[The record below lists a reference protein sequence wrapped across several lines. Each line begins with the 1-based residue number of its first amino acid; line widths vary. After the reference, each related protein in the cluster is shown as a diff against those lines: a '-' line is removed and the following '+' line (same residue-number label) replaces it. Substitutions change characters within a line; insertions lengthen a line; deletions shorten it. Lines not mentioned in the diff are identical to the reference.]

1 MKKSVVE
8 NIVIT
13 TLKRML
19 SEQAETGAAPQD
31 QQTTD
36 NAESDSVGLFTPAEE
51 RFLGKFDAYGSR
63 HLGIIYSLSDIGV
76 REFIT
81 RSGKDLNIT
90 PEILVKLYRDGIIKF
105 VPYAGY
111 GRDDQY
117 TIELQLSL
125 NDVKGLG
132 DQDVKKAEND
142 GASGAAGAA
151 PDATAAA
158 MGPGA
163 ELAWVVKYGDVLKEA
178 AEIAKFLPKKA
189 IFEAKGKDV
198 EVPLNKTRILRNFPV
213 GMIRDLKQVVERI
226 EKRSLTEHQT
236 VRLIAD
242 ILDVLQLNLKMDA
255 KAMRQS
261 YQFHRDQKK
270 LQKYMDD
277 IK

>member
-19 SEQAETGAAPQD
+19 SEQDETAATPQD

-63 HLGIIYSLSDIGV
+63 HLGVIYSLSDIGV
-76 REFIT
+76 REFIM
-81 RSGKDLNIT
+81 RSGKDLNLT
-90 PEILVKLYRDGIIKF
+90 PGILVKLYRDGIIKF
-105 VPYAGY
+105 VPYGGY
-111 GRDDQY
+111 GRDNQY

-132 DQDVKKAEND
+132 DQDKKTAEND
-142 GASGAAGAA
+142 GSGGGAV
-151 PDATAAA
+151 ATAAA
-158 MGPGA
+158 P
-163 ELAWVVKYGDVLKEA
+163 EVAWVVKYGDVIAEA
-178 AEIAKFLPKKA
+178 AKIARNMKKSA
-189 IFEAKGKDV
+189 LFEAKKAEV
-198 EVPLNKTRILRNFPV
+198 EIPLNKSRVLRNFPV
-213 GMIRDLKQVVERI
+213 GMIRDLKRVI
-226 EKRSLTEHQT
+226 AKIDDRSLTESQKT
-236 VRLIAD
+236 RIVAD

-261 YQFHRDQKK
+261 YTFHREQKK
-270 LQKYMDD
+270 LQKYLKDD
-277 IK
+277 K

>member
-19 SEQAETGAAPQD
+19 SEQAETGATPQD

-63 HLGIIYSLSDIGV
+63 HLGVIYSLSDIGV
-76 REFIT
+76 REFIM
-81 RSGKDLNIT
+81 RSGKDLNLT
-90 PEILVKLYRDGIIKF
+90 PGILVKLYKDGVIKF
-105 VPYAGY
+105 VPYGGY

-132 DQDVKKAEND
+132 DQDKKTAEND
-142 GASGAAGAA
+142 TAAGGAAADASAAMAA
-151 PDATAAA
+151 P
-158 MGPGA
+158 
-163 ELAWVVKYGDVLKEA
+163 ELAWVVKYGDVIAEA
-178 AEIAKFLPKKA
+178 AKIARNMKKSA
-189 IFEAKGKDV
+189 LFEAKKLDV
-198 EVPLNKTRILRNFPV
+198 EIPLNKSRVLRNFPV
-213 GMIRDLKQVVERI
+213 GMIRDLKRVI
-226 EKRSLTEHQT
+226 AKIDDRSLTESQKT
-236 VRLIAD
+236 RIVAD

-261 YQFHRDQKK
+261 YTFHRDQKK
-270 LQKYMDD
+270 LQKYLKDD
-277 IK
+277 K

>member
-19 SEQAETGAAPQD
+19 SEQAETDATPQD

-81 RSGKDLNIT
+81 RSGKDLNVT
-90 PEILVKLYRDGIIKF
+90 PEILVKLYKDGIIKF
-105 VPYAGY
+105 VPYSGW
-111 GRDDQY
+111 GRNDDY

-132 DQDVKKAEND
+132 DLDKEAAEND
-142 GASGAAGAA
+142 SAAGGAAATTPA
-151 PDATAAA
+151 P
-158 MGPGA
+158 
-163 ELAWVVKYGDVLKEA
+163 EVAWVVKYGDVLSEA
-178 AEIAKFLPKKA
+178 VKIAKNMKKTA
-189 IFEAKGKDV
+189 IFEAKSMDV
-198 EVPLNKTRILRNFPV
+198 NIPLNKTRVLRNFPV
-213 GMIRDLKQVVERI
+213 GMIRDLKRVIEKI
-226 EKRSLTEHQT
+226 EKRTLTESQKT
-236 VRLIAD
+236 RIVAD
-242 ILDVLQLNLKMDA
+242 ILDVLQLNLKMDQ
-255 KAMRQS
+255 KQMRQS
-261 YQFHRDQKK
+261 YNFHRDQKK
-270 LQKYMDD
+270 LQKYLKDND
-277 IK
+277 